1 MVGVGPFGV
10 RLRQWRSSRGISQ
23 LALAAKVGST
33 SRHLSFLETGRSRP
47 SRQMV
52 LRLGEALEVPLRE
65 RNYLLHAAGLPALYP
80 EAGVDSADLAPFRA
94 ALERLLRAHL
104 PYPAMVVDG
113 RWNVVFANDACA
125 RLYGGDLVGANVVR
139 RFLADP
145 AAAAQAIV
153 NWAEVSWTALDRL
166 RHQLSRAPFD
176 EQLAEMVSLAEAA
189 LAGVTRPRTPSDDLV
204 VCPWFR
210 VGDQVIKTIGMVAR
224 FDSTAE
230 VTLDELRI
238 ELVYPLDEPS
248 DRFFREQTPQLS
260 D

>member
-1 MVGVGPFGV
+1 
-10 RLRQWRSSRGISQ
+10 
-23 LALAAKVGST
+23 
-33 SRHLSFLETGRSRP
+33 
-47 SRQMV
+47 
-52 LRLGEALEVPLRE
+52 
-65 RNYLLHAAGLPALYP
+65 
-80 EAGVDSADLAPFRA
+80 
-94 ALERLLRAHL
+94 
-104 PYPAMVVDG
+104 MVVDG
-113 RWNVVFANDACA
+113 RRNVVFANDACA

-139 RFLADP
+139 GFLVDP

-166 RHQLSRAPFD
+166 RHQLERAPFD
-176 EQLAEMVSLAEAA
+176 EQLAEMVRLAEAA
-189 LAGVTRPRTPSDDLV
+189 VSGVTRPRTPSDDLV

-248 DRFFREQTPQLS
+248 DRFFREHTPPLA